1 MREDNVI
8 SERKGVSIS
17 LILTVGGLFLGLI
30 VTSLTSIYALGS
42 WSGIINTKL
51 DLIPSA
57 INSKLET
64 LTQLVRVTADD
75 NSKQQLELEAIQR
88 KLVDYDA
95 RGTPTIGP
103 RLGDVEK
110 RMLEFEKV
118 GSPAMLP
125 RLIRVEAETLLLRH
139 DLDKARP

>member
-17 LILTVGGLFLGLI
+17 LILTLGGLFMGLI

-57 INSKLET
+57 INST
-64 LTQLVRVTADD
+64 TTR
-75 NSKQQLELEAIQR
+75 
-88 KLVDYDA
+88 
-95 RGTPTIGP
+95 GP
-103 RLGDVEK
+103 RLSTHEGRAWRVQFVAASK
-110 RMLEFEKV
+110 TRPASRGAK
-118 GSPAMLP
+118 GNTINQRSPKKLG
-125 RLIRVEAETLLLRH
+125 
-139 DLDKARP
+139 